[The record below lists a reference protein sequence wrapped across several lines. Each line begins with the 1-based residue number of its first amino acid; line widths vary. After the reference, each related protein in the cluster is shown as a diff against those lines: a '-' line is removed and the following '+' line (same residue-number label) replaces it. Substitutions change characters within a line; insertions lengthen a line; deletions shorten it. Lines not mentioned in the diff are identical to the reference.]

1 MGTLR
6 SVWSRLK
13 PLLLAAMQS
22 EPGAGA
28 KADPK
33 KSAALVKQFMAQFA
47 SVMTELEAIYK
58 VKAQVDA
65 RFKKTSDDGLKL
77 LQPFLQQVDAAH
89 KLGFNPDN
97 SQHSNMDDR
106 LGEMID
112 RLKELKSYGCQVQ
125 WD

>member
-6 SVWSRLK
+6 SVWARLK

-22 EPGAGA
+22 EAGPGA

-33 KSAALVKQFMAQFA
+33 KSAALVKQFVAQFA
-47 SVMTELEAIYK
+47 AIMTELEAIYK

-65 RFKKTSDDGLKL
+65 RFKKTSEDGLKL
-77 LQPFLQQVDAAH
+77 LQPFLQQIDAAH
-89 KLGFNPDN
+89 KVGFNPDN
-97 SQHSNMDDR
+97 TSQGNMDDR